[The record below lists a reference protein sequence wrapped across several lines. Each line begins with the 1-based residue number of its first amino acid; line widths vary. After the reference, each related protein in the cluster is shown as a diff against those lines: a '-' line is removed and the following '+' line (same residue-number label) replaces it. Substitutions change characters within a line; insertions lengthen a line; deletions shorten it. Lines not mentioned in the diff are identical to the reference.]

1 MRRNKGENVPVD
13 YSKMVK
19 CFKQKGISVS
29 DAGVR
34 MGYNASFIPH
44 IKAMGYIS
52 RPHAI
57 QIESMFGIKPDD
69 YAPDPEPL
77 KDELKPAPAAVPAAQ
92 PLLSLTDKL
101 ELDKLVESVTT
112 LKYGVNDQRNEIKA
126 LTEAVTHLANGLDAI
141 LKVFGDP
148 MQLYRTIFIPMYNGI
163 KAAEIDHQE
172 EQVKL
177 AQRRIDGTPLPRK

>member
-1 MRRNKGENVPVD
+1 MYKVKRVPVD
-13 YSKMVK
+13 YSKMCK
-19 CFKQKGISVS
+19 CFGAKGISMG
-29 DAGVR
+29 DAGVK
-34 MGYNASFIPH
+34 MGHNASFLSHVGNTGFI
-44 IKAMGYIS
+44 
-52 RPHAI
+52 RLPHAI
-57 QIESMFGIKPDD
+57 QIESMFGIKPEE
-69 YAPDPEPL
+69 YAPDPEPPKAKL
-77 KDELKPAPAAVPAAQ
+77 NITPAAVSAAQ
-92 PLLSLTDKL
+92 PMFTLTDKL
-101 ELDKLVESVTT
+101 ALDKITEAITT

-172 EQVKL
+172 EQAKQ

>member
-69 YAPDPEPL
+69 YAPDPEPT
-77 KDELKPAPAAVPAAQ
+77 KAIEQPAPAVQ
-92 PLLSLTDKL
+92 PMLSLTDNL
-101 ELDKLVESVTT
+101 ALDKLVEAVTT
-112 LKYGVNDQRNEIKA
+112 LKYGVNDQRNEVRA

-148 MQLYRTIFIPMYNGI
+148 MKLYRTIFIPMYNGI

>member
-1 MRRNKGENVPVD
+1 MNKGKKVLVD

-19 CFKQKGISVS
+19 CFKEKGISVS
-29 DAGVR
+29 DVGVK
-34 MGYNASFIPH
+34 MGYHSSFIPH
-44 IKAMGYIS
+44 IKSTEYIS
-52 RPHAI
+52 LAHAI
-57 QIESMFGIKPDD
+57 QIETMFGIKPDD
-69 YAPDPEPL
+69 YAPDPEPP
-77 KDELKPAPAAVPAAQ
+77 KAEIKPTPAIAAQ
-92 PLLSLTDKL
+92 PMLSLTDKL
-101 ELDKLVESVTT
+101 ALDKVTEAITT

-163 KAAEIDHQE
+163 KAAEIDHQV
-172 EQVKL
+172 EQVER